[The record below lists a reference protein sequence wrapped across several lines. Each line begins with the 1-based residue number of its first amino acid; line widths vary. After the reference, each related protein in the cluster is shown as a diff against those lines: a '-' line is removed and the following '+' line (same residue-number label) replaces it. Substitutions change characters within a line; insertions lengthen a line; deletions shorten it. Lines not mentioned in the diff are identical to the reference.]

1 MSEDT
6 ETSMSAARE
15 AGSADAF
22 EAADR
27 VETFSVR
34 IARMTAHCTLVH
46 VYTRTR
52 RQTDRYRHTDT

>member
-1 MSEDT
+1 
-6 ETSMSAARE
+6 MSAARE